1 MMVRRQGIL
10 ITLFCVLLAG
20 CAESLPFEA
29 ASLRKPGD
37 ALDAAMQQW
46 MTVQHSPGLVM
57 AIVKDGQL
65 ATVRAYGLADVK
77 TRKPVG
83 PDTAFWLASV
93 SKTIVA
99 TAIMML
105 VEEGKLRLDDP
116 AISYLDEKPAA
127 WKGMTLRHLL
137 SHSSGIPNILSDT
150 LTVTDLRLLQMPLI
164 QHEFDPEGNHSEQEV
179 LHLLAQQPLLFAAG
193 TRERYSNS
201 NFLLLAM
208 VIHKVTG
215 KPYDVFLQERI
226 FTPLH
231 MSHTCVYGNTL
242 PDTATGYSREKD
254 QLLCLE
260 QKQPTIDHKGYACG
274 GIVTTAPDLARFNIA
289 LSMGKLISPA
299 TFQLMCTPSLL
310 ADGSKASTGLGF
322 GTGGPADHPWII
334 HTGGW
339 SSWGGFSSLYQHL
352 LKDQVCIIVLT
363 NQVPVDWSTFP
374 QGSIWSPY
382 FSPSPLPLGPT

>member
-1 MMVRRQGIL
+1 MMVCRQGIL
-10 ITLFCVLLAG
+10 IALFCLLLVG

-46 MTVQHSPGLVM
+46 MTVQHSPGLAM

-65 ATVRAYGLADVK
+65 ASVRAYGLADVK
-77 TRKPVG
+77 TRKPVE

-93 SKTIVA
+93 SKTIIA

-116 AISYLDEKPAA
+116 VISYLDEKPPA

-137 SHSSGIPNILSDT
+137 SHTSGIANILTDT
-150 LTVTDLRLLQMPLI
+150 LTVTDLRFLRMPLI
-164 QHEFDPEGNHSEQEV
+164 QHVFDPEGNHSEQEV
-179 LHLLAQQPLLFAAG
+179 LHVLGQQPLLFAPG
-193 TRERYSNS
+193 TSEHYSNS
-201 NFLLLAM
+201 NFVLLGM

-215 KPYDVFLQERI
+215 KPYDQFLQERI

-242 PDTATGYSREKD
+242 PDTATGYSWENGR
-254 QLLCLE
+254 LLLLE

-274 GIVTTAPDLARFNIA
+274 GIVTTAPDLARFDIA
-289 LSMGKLISPA
+289 LASGKLISPA
-299 TFQLMCTPSLL
+299 TFQLMCTPNVL
-310 ADGSKASTGLGF
+310 ADGLKSIAGLGF
-322 GTGGPADHPWII
+322 FTGGPADHPWII

-352 LKDQVCIIVLT
+352 LKDHVSIIVLT
-363 NQVPVDWSTFP
+363 NQVPMDWSTFP

-382 FSPSPLPLGPT
+382 LPAPAGAP